1 MKVDSKIL
9 LEMIDEEIEN
19 LNEGKKI
26 KDDHEGRMAKSEL
39 RDMIKNGLILYKLI
53 DKEDELPGW
62 ASSYITLASDYMH
75 SVMEYMVEGEQDED
89 EGDEEEEENEDEEE
103 DEEEEEDDEGWQI
116 KISWYSSTEVGYVKK
131 LN

>member
-1 MKVDSKIL
+1 MIEEEVNKI
-9 LEMIDEEIEN
+9 E
-19 LNEGKKI
+19 EGKKI

-75 SVMEYMVEGEQDED
+75 SVMEYMVEGEMDEDDNEEQEEDEDDED
-89 EGDEEEEENEDEEE
+89 EDEDDEDEEE
-103 DEEEEEDDEGWQI
+103 DEED
-116 KISWYSSTEVGYVKK
+116 
-131 LN
+131 